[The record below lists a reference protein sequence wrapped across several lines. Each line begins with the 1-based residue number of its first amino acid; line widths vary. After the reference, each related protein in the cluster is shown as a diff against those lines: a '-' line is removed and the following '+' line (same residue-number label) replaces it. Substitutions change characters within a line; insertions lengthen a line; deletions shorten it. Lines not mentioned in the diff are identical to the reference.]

1 MKLYK
6 TSTLLF
12 LLMILWGCQQE
23 ISVKKN
29 SFTAI
34 NPVSYTDVI
43 YKTNRDTVFVSTFDG
58 KIYEVIKRNTKKQQ
72 TASVNDEIYA
82 IAYNAEK
89 ANLYAATLN
98 SGIVV
103 INTKDGSIIK
113 RLPLKETWAIKLFF
127 NPVNGILATYDFKG
141 NHYVWNTNEDFK
153 SIKTPDILKQIYPK
167 YIKDN
172 GDIYFEGRGKVL
184 VWNYKTNSI
193 KKKSKISG
201 QLIDVDRNE
210 NYLLLSGKQFSFY
223 NPKSDSTV
231 FTKKHPN
238 WPIYLANKDS
248 ILNVPLNLEITL
260 GLMTTTAIYT
270 SGLDKSLR
278 KWDKSNGELLETY
291 SHYRNTPSAMAIA
304 EDESQLVVVNLGGQ
318 VKFQEL

>member
-58 KIYEVIKRNTKKQQ
+58 KIYEVIKRNTKQQ

-184 VWNYKTNSI
+184 VWNYKTNCI

-223 NPKSDSTV
+223 NPKADSTV